1 MPDQH
6 PKPDEP
12 IPSDLV
18 RENASAADVVQAF
31 VDGLDRR
38 VADMATA
45 LGDGDFQMLKHLA
58 HQLNGSGGGYG
69 YPALT
74 ELAADLEQQA
84 LSETLPNCQRVLD
97 ELKVMVSRV
106 VVKLD

>member
-1 MPDQH
+1 MANQP

-18 RENASAADVVQAF
+18 REDALFADVVQDF
-31 VDGLDRR
+31 VDGLDKR
-38 VADMATA
+38 VADMAAA
-45 LGDGDFQMLKHLA
+45 LADGDFQTLKHLA
-58 HQLNGSGGGYG
+58 HQLKGSGGGYG

-74 ELAADLEQQA
+74 ELAADLERQA
-84 LSETLPNCQRVLD
+84 LSEALPDCRRALD
-97 ELKVMVSRV
+97 ELNVMVSRV